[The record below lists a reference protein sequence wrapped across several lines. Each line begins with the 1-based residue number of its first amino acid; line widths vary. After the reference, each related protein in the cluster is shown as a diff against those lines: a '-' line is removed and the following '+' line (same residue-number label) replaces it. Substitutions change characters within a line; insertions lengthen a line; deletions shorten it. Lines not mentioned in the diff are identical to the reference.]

1 MFENIIFRKAFFYD
15 KLIEL
20 RRNKYLLNNDENR
33 RKFIDD
39 SKNFKEEQ
47 QVLNLYGDCLKKE
60 EITELI
66 NCLNEIQLKDVI
78 DRINKNSIDP
88 NLLIDKA
95 CEFNLDKE
103 LVDSLENY
111 NNNFLENI
119 IVKTNDSITLNS
131 LLKKEIRKDLLQ
143 KIIDKF
149 YILELTEDSTNNF
162 VDFIKDNTLSLEEEK
177 LIINFLIDKKRYN
190 ELIRIINNNL
200 VNDYNAIIN
209 CLLETNNKEIISQI
223 KITILPVYL
232 HSKIIEKICEIM
244 NIDEIVSYKDLNN
257 KNINSLFIEKL
268 YNFNKYDEVLIYSEK
283 LNLDEEDT
291 EYVTK
296 SIEKCSSAKVLCEAA
311 INSTSIEIID
321 KIGYRLSKFNETKYI
336 YDYLLNAKGY
346 SKEVKELLINKIIKS
361 KDIILICLLIIYID
375 IKILE
380 KVSTIFKDKIE
391 LHNFIVNSG
400 LFNDEIILDST
411 KKIFVNEES
420 IIASKEK
427 VKILKNNKKNVKNV

>member
-177 LIINFLIDKKRYN
+177 LIINFLIDKKIYN
-190 ELIRIINNNL
+190 E
-200 VNDYNAIIN
+200 
-209 CLLETNNKEIISQI
+209 
-223 KITILPVYL
+223 
-232 HSKIIEKICEIM
+232 
-244 NIDEIVSYKDLNN
+244 
-257 KNINSLFIEKL
+257 
-268 YNFNKYDEVLIYSEK
+268 
-283 LNLDEEDT
+283 
-291 EYVTK
+291 
-296 SIEKCSSAKVLCEAA
+296 
-311 INSTSIEIID
+311 
-321 KIGYRLSKFNETKYI
+321 
-336 YDYLLNAKGY
+336 
-346 SKEVKELLINKIIKS
+346 
-361 KDIILICLLIIYID
+361 
-375 IKILE
+375 
-380 KVSTIFKDKIE
+380 
-391 LHNFIVNSG
+391 
-400 LFNDEIILDST
+400 
-411 KKIFVNEES
+411 
-420 IIASKEK
+420 
-427 VKILKNNKKNVKNV
+427 

>member
-119 IVKTNDSITLNS
+119 IVKTNNSITLNS

>member
-15 KLIEL
+15 KLSEL
-20 RRNKYLLNNDENR
+20 RRNKYLLNNNENR

-60 EITELI
+60 EIIELI

-103 LVDSLENY
+103 LVGSLENY

-119 IVKTNDSITLNS
+119 IVKTNNSITLNS

-162 VDFIKDNTLSLEEEK
+162 VDFIKVNTLSLEEEK

-427 VKILKNNKKNVKNV
+427 VKILKNNKKTVKNV

>member
-427 VKILKNNKKNVKNV
+427 VKILKNNKKTVKNV

>member
-15 KLIEL
+15 KLAEL

-47 QVLNLYGDCLKKE
+47 QVLNLYGDYLKKE
-60 EITELI
+60 EIIELI
-66 NCLNEIQLKDVI
+66 SCLNEIQLKDVI

-103 LVDSLENY
+103 LVDSVENY
-111 NNNFLENI
+111 KNNFLENI
-119 IVKTNDSITLNS
+119 IMKTNNSITLNS

-149 YILELTEDSTNNF
+149 YILELTEESTNNF

-200 VNDYNAIIN
+200 VNDYNDIIN

-244 NIDEIVSYKDLNN
+244 NIKEIVSYKDLNS

-283 LNLDEEDT
+283 LSLNEEDT

-321 KIGYRLSKFNETKYI
+321 KIGYRLSNLNETKYI

-346 SKEVKELLINKIIKS
+346 SKEVKDLLINKIIKS

-400 LFNDEIILDST
+400 LFNEEIILDST
-411 KKIFVNEES
+411 KKIFINEES

-427 VKILKNNKKNVKNV
+427 VKILKNNKKTVKNV

>member
-15 KLIEL
+15 KLAEL

-47 QVLNLYGDCLKKE
+47 QVLNLYGDYLKKE
-60 EITELI
+60 EIIELI
-66 NCLNEIQLKDVI
+66 SCLNEIQLKDVI

-103 LVDSLENY
+103 LVDSVENY
-111 NNNFLENI
+111 KNNFLENI
-119 IVKTNDSITLNS
+119 IMKTNNSITLNS

-149 YILELTEDSTNNF
+149 YILELTEESTNNF

-200 VNDYNAIIN
+200 VNDYNDIIN

-244 NIDEIVSYKDLNN
+244 NIKEIVSYKDLNS

-283 LNLDEEDT
+283 LSLNEEDT

-321 KIGYRLSKFNETKYI
+321 KIGYRLSNLNETKYI

-346 SKEVKELLINKIIKS
+346 SKEVKDLLINKIIKS

-411 KKIFVNEES
+411 KKIFINEES

-427 VKILKNNKKNVKNV
+427 VKILKNNKKN

>member
-15 KLIEL
+15 KLAEL

-232 HSKIIEKICEIM
+232 YSKIIEKICEIM

-427 VKILKNNKKNVKNV
+427 VKILKNNKKTVKNV